1 MHTLQK
7 PDFIRYLHSFRGL
20 AILAIIGA
28 HAWSMLGS
36 MSGLQESNPDYIWI
50 YASTETLFHGA
61 TLFFALI
68 SGILYS
74 QVLHNQS
81 WRAFFSNKALNV
93 LLPYVFISLLL
104 TALAWPEYLA
114 YGKANGIDFF
124 FPEELVKNI
133 TRGQAQLHLWYIPIL
148 IALFLLTPL
157 LATLRTPANG
167 LGLLALGLLP
177 LVCSRS
183 VYPDLLS
190 LKTLGYFLG
199 AYALGMYIGQYL
211 DATQRIIRRYRAE
224 LCLALL
230 AFSSANFLLFVW
242 EYRPDGFV
250 SWHQSVVYVQKVLMA
265 LLALHLLQHRGESQP
280 RLLGVLGTHAFSLYF
295 LHMTFVWILCD
306 TILKLKPEL
315 HLLDM
320 LWAGALIYVL
330 SIIGSLLVSMALR
343 KILGR
348 RSRWLIGA

>member
-1 MHTLQK
+1 
-7 PDFIRYLHSFRGL
+7 
-20 AILAIIGA
+20 
-28 HAWSMLGS
+28 
-36 MSGLQESNPDYIWI
+36 
-50 YASTETLFHGA
+50 
-61 TLFFALI
+61 
-68 SGILYS
+68 
-74 QVLHNQS
+74 
-81 WRAFFSNKALNV
+81 
-93 LLPYVFISLLL
+93 
-104 TALAWPEYLA
+104 
-114 YGKANGIDFF
+114 
-124 FPEELVKNI
+124 
-133 TRGQAQLHLWYIPIL
+133 
-148 IALFLLTPL
+148 

-320 LWAGALIYVL
+320 LWAGALIYLL

>member
-1 MHTLQK
+1 MHTPQK
-7 PDFIRYLHSFRGL
+7 PDFLGYLHSFRGF

-36 MSGLQESNPDYIWI
+36 MSGLQESHPDYIWI

-74 QVLHNQS
+74 RVLHRQS
-81 WRAFFSNKALNV
+81 WPVFFGNKARHV
-93 LLPYVFISLLL
+93 LLPYVVISLLL
-104 TALAWPEYLA
+104 TVLAWPEYLA

-133 TRGQAQLHLWYIPIL
+133 ARGQAQLHLWYIPIL
-148 IALFLLTPL
+148 MALFLLTPL
-157 LATLRTPANG
+157 LALLRKPANG
-167 LGLLALGLLP
+167 LSLLALGLLP
-177 LVCSRS
+177 LFCSRS

-190 LKTLGYFLG
+190 LKTLGFFLG
-199 AYALGMYIGQYL
+199 AYALGMYIGQHL
-211 DATQRIIRRYRAE
+211 DATQRFIGRYRAE
-224 LCLALL
+224 LCFALL
-230 AFSSANFLLFVW
+230 AFSTANFLLFVW
-242 EYRPDGFV
+242 EYRPAGFV
-250 SWHQSVVYVQKVLMA
+250 SWHQSVVYVQKILMA

-295 LHMTFVWILCD
+295 LHITFVWMISD
-306 TILKLKPEL
+306 AILKFKPKL
-315 HLLDM
+315 QLLDV

-330 SIIGSLLVSMALR
+330 CIIGSLLVSMTLR